1 MKKIFTLIAVAMF
14 FGTININAQCTGDR
28 YKMQIFSG
36 FDITSDILYGNNI
49 SYTGSSEDLTL
60 DVYEPAGD
68 TETNRPLM
76 IICQEE
82 ISPADPKQALM
93 LFLWLKILLRWGM
106 L

>member
-1 MKKIFTLIAVAMF
+1 MF

-60 DVYEPAGD
+60 DVYEPTGD

-76 IICQEE
+76 IICHGGNFT
-82 ISPADPKQALM
+82 SGSKQVLM
-93 LFLWLKILLRWGM
+93 LFLWLKILLRWDM